1 VTTFA
6 VVSLYFFVLFAG
18 GGMLAPFALAA
29 RARKP
34 HLAVLALVIFAWV
47 TVVLMYAAV
56 TLA

>member
-1 VTTFA
+1 
-6 VVSLYFFVLFAG
+6 LFVLFAG